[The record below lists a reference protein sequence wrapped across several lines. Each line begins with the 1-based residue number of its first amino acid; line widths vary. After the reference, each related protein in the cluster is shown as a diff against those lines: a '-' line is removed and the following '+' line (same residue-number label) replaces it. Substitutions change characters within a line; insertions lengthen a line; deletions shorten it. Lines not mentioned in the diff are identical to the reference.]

1 MLSESENDMLGKW
14 LTTKDLQEFIE
25 LGMKLDPTQTKEEL
39 MEAFGVTPEEHAEPE
54 ANGNANGADRMDD
67 KEMENWLNKFYEV
80 SEADTV
86 EEQKALLQK
95 IYNGTL
101 TPKEM
106 DKLFPKD

>member
-1 MLSESENDMLGKW
+1 
-14 LTTKDLQEFIE
+14 
-25 LGMKLDPTQTKEEL
+25 
-39 MEAFGVTPEEHAEPE
+39 MEAKWQHKGDA
-54 ANGNANGADRMDD
+54 RMDD
-67 KEMENWLNKFYEV
+67 KEMKKWLNKFYEV